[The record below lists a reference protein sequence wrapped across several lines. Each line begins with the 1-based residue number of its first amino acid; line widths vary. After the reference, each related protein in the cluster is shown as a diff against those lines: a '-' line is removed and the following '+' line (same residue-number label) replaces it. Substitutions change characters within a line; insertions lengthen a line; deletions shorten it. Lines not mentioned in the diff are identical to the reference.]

1 MWWWIIGILVVGN
14 VLFLVRLYMNR
25 CKHHWERV
33 ETKHYP
39 PACPGPV
46 SFKGVW
52 PDELIKLKQAHTTYV
67 QRCTY
72 CGLERY
78 TTVSVPETRKEG

>member
-1 MWWWIIGILVVGN
+1 MWWIIGGGWLVGN
-14 VLFLVRLYMNR
+14 VLFLAWMYKNR
-25 CKHHWERV
+25 CRHHWERV

-39 PACPGPV
+39 PACPGPISV
-46 SFKGVW
+46 KGIG
-52 PDELIKLKQAHTTYV
+52 PDDLIKLKQAHTTYV

-78 TTVSVPETRKEG
+78 TTVGVPGDTK